1 MREDE
6 TILYLQAGDMEFP
19 IEREICRDIIK
30 PNILHTEEEI
40 PDIIEKVI
48 FPYDENNNIMVEAV
62 FMSKYPEA
70 YKYLSLNKMKLAQRD
85 KGEKNYEA
93 WYAFGRSQAT
103 CDRGRKLLFP
113 YMTDHPRFVYTDN

>member
-1 MREDE
+1 
-6 TILYLQAGDMEFP
+6 
-19 IEREICRDIIK
+19 
-30 PNILHTEEEI
+30 
-40 PDIIEKVI
+40 
-48 FPYDENNNIMVEAV
+48 MVEAV

-113 YMTDHPRFVYTDN
+113 YMTDHPRFVYTDNENMLSSIVAMLFSAKKKKTSLY